1 MQTLML
7 SAQYLPRDYLVS
19 RILSILGD
27 TDSLDSVLQELD
39 AEEMT
44 RVTDVPDTQE
54 DTEDIE

>member
-27 TDSLDSVLQELD
+27 TDSLDNVLQELD

-44 RVTDVPDTQE
+44 RVTDVPDAQE